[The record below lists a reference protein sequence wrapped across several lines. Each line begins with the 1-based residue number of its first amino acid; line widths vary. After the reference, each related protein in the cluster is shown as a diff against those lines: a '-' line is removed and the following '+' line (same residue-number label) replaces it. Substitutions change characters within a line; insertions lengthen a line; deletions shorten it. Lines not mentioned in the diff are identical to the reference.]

1 MESALWKDRRQS
13 YLTQPE
19 PSALE
24 IAAEQMRTWLQL
36 DHCKFQ
42 VFLKQSGKIKT
53 KVLALFYC
61 SVLNYLL

>member
-36 DHCKFQ
+36 DHCKF
-42 VFLKQSGKIKT
+42 
-53 KVLALFYC
+53 
-61 SVLNYLL
+61 